1 MRVDVMAAADTP
13 AFKTV
18 ANVPIVST
26 GTYQLA
32 GNPYPG
38 GETTFTEED
47 LADAVAAVSDP
58 AVALPRLKLGH
69 LSDWGDAEPAFGKLD
84 NLRLGDNG
92 QTIYADFVGVPAW
105 LADVLPSV
113 YPSRSIEAGF
123 NVTTPGTGKEYR
135 MVISALALLGVVLPG
150 VATLEDLAGVY
161 TESMPEGTQI
171 EEGSATVVAA
181 IGGNMKLRRKASG
194 SVNSED
200 VRRAYY
206 DNLDPEQWAWWIRAM
221 YLDPNEL
228 IVDDDEGNLYRI
240 PFTLDGEEV
249 TFGEATEVKI
259 QFVNAGGR
267 EHADGPPPLEA
278 ATLVYASRSES
289 RPGTQEQED
298 QMDILADVKKKLGL
312 PEDATEDQILTALD
326 AKSDETDPAEQAA
339 DDNASVQAPGESE
352 GNPSEQGPETATP
365 TPTESEAPAEPVAAS
380 GAVTVDPETL
390 ATLQRDAAAGRVAR
404 EKQVEEERCKL
415 VDEAIKAGKFPPS
428 RRDHWL
434 TSLKHDPDGA
444 KEAIASLEP
453 GLVPV
458 QEQGAAPADD
468 QLAVAAYP
476 AEWLSPAERARAEG
490 RVTTGPGQITEGA

>member
-1 MRVDVMAAADTP
+1 MEVDIMAAASSP

-38 GETTFTEED
+38 GETTFTSED
-47 LADAVAAVSDP
+47 LADAVAAVNDP

-69 LSDWGDAEPAFGKLD
+69 MSDWGDAEPAFGKLD

-105 LADVLPSV
+105 LADVLPSA

-161 TESMPEGTQI
+161 TEAMPEGTVI
-171 EEGSATVVAA
+171 EEDDATVVAA

-206 DNLDPEQWAWWIRAM
+206 DNLGPDQWAWWIRAM

-267 EHADGPPPLEA
+267 HADGPPPLEA

-289 RPGTQEQED
+289 RPGTKEQED
-298 QMDILADVKKKLGL
+298 QMDILSDIKKKLGL
-312 PEDATEDQILTALD
+312 SEDASEDEVLAKLD

-352 GNPSEQGPETATP
+352 GNPADQGPETATP
-365 TPTESEAPAEPVAAS
+365 SPTEQAPAEPVAAS

-390 ATLQRDAAAGRVAR
+390 ASLQRDAAAGRVAR
-404 EKQVEEERCKL
+404 EKQVEDERNKL

-434 TSLKHDPDGA
+434 TSLKHDPEGA
-444 KEAIASLEP
+444 QAAIASLEP

-458 QEQGAAPADD
+458 EEKGSAPAEE

-476 AEWLSPAERARAEG
+476 QEWLSPAERARAQG
-490 RVTTGPGQITEGA
+490 QTVSGPGQIIEGA